1 MFLGGS
7 TYRPELLIQD
17 YSGFVDAANMRSAS
31 MARLGAKISGAAK
44 DYQEKKEIKESNKLF
59 DQTLLGFSKQDS
71 AIGESLRSMGLVD
84 LESIAAARKG
94 LGRKQMLEFM
104 NFVAEEEVKSLP
116 QTSPSALRSAGQ
128 MFADEGFEYDEETGK
143 MVRREGPGFFGAIGN
158 FFKKGQPNTPPPE
171 EFPEELIPRIK
182 GAEEFIE
189 NKRIMQQQSMR
200 ELPLEERM
208 QQGMSDAAGDPL
220 GLF

>member
-44 DYQEKKEIKESNKLF
+44 DYQDKKDAKEANKLF
-59 DQTLLGFSKQDS
+59 DETLLGFAKQDS

-94 LGRKQMLEFM
+94 LGRKQMLEFI
-104 NFVAEEEVKSLP
+104 NFLAEEEVKS
-116 QTSPSALRSAGQ
+116 QAPSLKPVSDSSMRSAEARVAE
-128 MFADEGFEYDEETGK
+128 MGFEYNPEARTFQK
-143 MVRREGPGFFGAIGN
+143 TVGPGFLRSLGN
-158 FFKKGQPNTPPPE
+158 IVSPGQPFGSPRTVDLPQEVIDTTTGLPQLLEQKRAVDNVE
-171 EFPEELIPRIK
+171 MIP
-182 GAEEFIE
+182 
-189 NKRIMQQQSMR
+189 MQ
-200 ELPLEERM
+200 
-208 QQGMSDAAGDPL
+208 DDDDPL
-220 GLF
+220 GFFPK